1 MSLSAAFNIISSSF
15 AANAAQTAVV
25 SNNVANVNT
34 LGYSR
39 QTANVVTNAY
49 GGIDVL
55 SVTREANAALAEQAS
70 VSTAQAAAQQAI
82 ASNWI
87 EACKLYVSPNPPS
100 SRPAS
105 PGASESPLNST

>member
-1 MSLSAAFNIISSSF
+1 MSLSAAFNIIRSSF

-25 SNNVANVNT
+25 SKKDANVNP

-55 SVTREANAALAEQAS
+55 SVTREANTALAEQAS

-82 ASNWI
+82 SDGLSTLAQTVSDSASTST
-87 EACKLYVSPNPPS
+87 VS
-100 SRPAS
+100 
-105 PGASESPLNST
+105 GAN